1 MFVVLNCQ
9 EQALI
14 DKLGLHEKENYMTKQ
29 EFLKNFENLLEVNP
43 GTIKEDQ
50 ALGDLNEWDSLAVI
64 GFIAMA
70 DEQFG
75 VSLPSQEIGEA
86 KTVLDLIA
94 LLGDR
99 ISA

>member
-1 MFVVLNCQ
+1 
-9 EQALI
+9 
-14 DKLGLHEKENYMTKQ
+14 MTKQ
-29 EFLKNFENLLEVNP
+29 EFLRNLEDLLETNP
-43 GTIKEDQ
+43 GSIKEDQ
-50 ALGDLNEWDSLAVI
+50 ALADLNGWDSLTVI
-64 GFIAMA
+64 GFIAMI

-75 VSLPSQEIGEA
+75 VSLPSQIIGEA